1 MQQIPEDVI
10 KKLSDFD
17 KALTSFEDALDNHLN
32 LQQNEQTSNLDKAK
46 FELATLFAVNSLYWT
61 YLHCKGKDPS
71 QNSELAV
78 ELNRTKEYI
87 AKLKQYEDLNKRPK
101 YDGKTVGR
109 FVKHA
114 LFNLNEDSQNS
125 RNDEFCQ
132 SSIKNQ
138 KNNSSFTNCEV
149 TVLSDNEEEGQDDD
163 DDIEVIED
171 KEEGELEEIPKK
183 KFKKI

>member
-32 LQQNEQTSNLDKAK
+32 LQSQQNEQTSNLDKAK

-78 ELNRTKEYI
+78 ELIRTKEYI
-87 AKLKQYEDLNKRPK
+87 SKLKQYEDLNKRPK

-114 LFNLNEDSQNS
+114 LFNLNEDSQTS
-125 RNDEFCQ
+125 KSDQFCQ
-132 SSIKNQ
+132 SSIKKQ
-138 KNNSSFTNCEV
+138 KNNSSFANCEI
-149 TVLSDNEEEGQDDD
+149 TISDNEEGD

-171 KEEGELEEIPKK
+171 KEEGELEEEIPI
-183 KFKKI
+183 KKIKKI

>member
-32 LQQNEQTSNLDKAK
+32 LQSQQNEQTSNLDKAK

-78 ELNRTKEYI
+78 ELKRTKEYI

-132 SSIKNQ
+132 SSIKKQ
-138 KNNSSFTNCEV
+138 KNNSSFTNCEI
-149 TVLSDNEEEGQDDD
+149 TISDNEEGD

>member
-78 ELNRTKEYI
+78 ELKRTKEYI

-114 LFNLNEDSQNS
+114 LFNLNGDSQIS
-125 RNDEFCQ
+125 DDFCQ
-132 SSIKNQ
+132 SSIKKQ
-138 KNNSSFTNCEV
+138 KNNSSFANCEI
-149 TVLSDNEEEGQDDD
+149 TILSDNEEEGDDK
-163 DDIEVIED
+163 DIEVIED
-171 KEEGELEEIPKK
+171 KEEGELLEEIPKK
-183 KFKKI
+183 KIKKI

>member
-78 ELNRTKEYI
+78 ELKRTKEYI

-114 LFNLNEDSQNS
+114 LFNLNGDSQRS
-125 RNDEFCQ
+125 DQFSQ
-132 SSIKNQ
+132 SSIKKQ
-138 KNNSSFTNCEV
+138 KNNSSFANCEV
-149 TVLSDNEEEGQDDD
+149 TILSDNEEEGDDE

-183 KFKKI
+183 KIKKI